1 MLEDLGSGT
10 LVELPGLPAEA
21 WAPGRL
27 RQGADLV
34 CFSGDKLLGGPQAG
48 IALGRR
54 PAIAAMRRSPL
65 ARALR
70 LDKLSLAALD
80 WTLGA
85 CLDGSAR
92 RELPALRQLLA
103 APGELADQAR
113 RLAAQLA
120 QAAGGSA
127 RVEVVPERSPVGGGS
142 LPGFALEGS
151 VVLLAVE
158 GGAQGFAARMRQAPL
173 PVLARVRDDRVVI
186 DVRTLLDGDDAAVL
200 AAVRFASEGGSR

>member
-1 MLEDLGSGT
+1 
-10 LVELPGLPAEA
+10 VELPGLPAEA

-27 RQGADLV
+27 RLGADLV

-54 PAIAAMRRSPL
+54 PAVAAMRRSPL

-70 LDKLSLAALD
+70 LDKLSIAALD

-85 CLDGSAR
+85 CLDGSAQ

-103 APGELADQAR
+103 APEELSDHAR
-113 RLAAQLA
+113 RLAAA
-120 QAAGGSA
+120 VSQAAGDSA
-127 RVEVVPERSPVGGGS
+127 RVEVAAERSPVGGGS
-142 LPGFALEGS
+142 LPGFELEGS
-151 VVLLAVE
+151 VVLLAVP
-158 GGAQGFAARMRQAPL
+158 GGAQGFAARMRLAPL

-186 DVRTLLDGDDAAVL
+186 DVRTLLAGDDAAVL
-200 AAVRFASEGGSR
+200 AAVRFARNEGAR